1 MEYGPIIPKATAE
14 LVFVKLSCSLSLS
27 LSAERMK
34 VTTIASV
41 LCLAATQLVAADVVV
56 TSTATNTITKTV
68 YRVTSETAAES
79 LSATLASSPS
89 STGSIASSHAHHA
102 SAASTSSTNT
112 ASPSATLNS
121 AAGTFDANKPV
132 ALVAGSL
139 ALLLGYL

>member
-1 MEYGPIIPKATAE
+1 
-14 LVFVKLSCSLSLS
+14 
-27 LSAERMK
+27 MK

-41 LCLAATQLVAADVVV
+41 LCLAATQLVAADIVV

-68 YRVTSETAAES
+68 YRVTAETAAES
-79 LSATLASSPS
+79 LSATPLASSPS

-102 SAASTSSTNT
+102 SAASTSSTST

-121 AAGTFDANKPV
+121 AAGTFDASMPV

>member
-1 MEYGPIIPKATAE
+1 
-14 LVFVKLSCSLSLS
+14 
-27 LSAERMK
+27 MK

-68 YRVTSETAAES
+68 YRVTAETATES
-79 LSATLASSPS
+79 LSATPLASSPS

-102 SAASTSSTNT
+102 SAASTSSTSSTNT

-121 AAGTFDANKPV
+121 AAGSIAANKPV